1 MAKKQKKTTTKTAP
15 KSNKKPTASAIEAKD
30 QQVQHYSKVE
40 SDLLEKLLVVQIEL
54 RS

>member
-1 MAKKQKKTTTKTAP
+1 MSKKQKKTATKTAP
-15 KSNKKPTASAIEAKD
+15 KSNKKPTASEIDAKD
-30 QQVQHYSKVE
+30 KQVQDYSKVE